1 MQNLKILLQ
10 ILNFAPI
17 PGTESLYYKEYS
29 NQYKIQ
35 IKLDETEL
43 AKCTINWGNEI
54 TIGSATTSNFSQ
66 DETLVVLECVD
77 RLLTK
82 GYQSQDLYLEKVY
95 PSGHGTSGRLDILV
109 KKEGEAFLMI
119 ECKTWGKEYD
129 KELANTNKN
138 GGQLFTY
145 LQQDKAAQYL
155 TLYTSTF
162 QNNEIKYKNEIVV
175 VEQSYRETS
184 NVKDLYERWNKF
196 TKNNGIFEDGIA
208 AYHFESKA
216 LTTNQLTAITEKD
229 SSIIFN
235 RFAEILRH
243 NAVSDKP
250 NAFNK
255 IFTLF
260 LCKVKD
266 EDKNPDEELEFQWK
280 EGEDTNVTFQ
290 VRLTDLYKRAMIEFL
305 EKEISDLTNDEFDRR
320 FGTISQDLKDQLKEE
335 FTKIRLQKNNE
346 FAIKEV
352 FDQES
357 FDDNAIVLKEV
368 VELLQPFKFRYNKK
382 QPFLGE
388 FFELLLTTGLKQESG
403 QFFTPVPVARFICRS
418 VPIEA
423 ITKQKLE
430 KGETG
435 ELLPNI
441 IDYSCG
447 SGHFLTEGMEEV
459 HNVINQQNLAKYSP
473 ATARKLQSWQQD
485 EFSWAS
491 EYIYGIELDYRL
503 VKTTKVGCYLHGD
516 GIAKIIHGDG
526 LDSFDSKNYQGK
538 LKLQNHQTENPK
550 FDFILSNPPYSV
562 SSFKGNLKNKY
573 VSKDLPKDQKPFE
586 LYDQLTDNSSEIE
599 ALFIERTKQLLKD
612 GGIAAIIL
620 PSSIL
625 SNTGIYTRCREIL
638 FKFFEIVAITELG
651 SNTFMATGTNTVIL
665 FLRRRNNYDSANTAG
680 YINKFFE
687 TKIDITI
694 NSVENLPSKYVKY
707 VWEGLSFDDY
717 ITLTEGKP
725 NAKILESELYRDY
738 SKKLKVK
745 NPSELLTKIIE
756 TEKQKMLYFALA
768 YPQKVVLV
776 KTGEK
781 NEEKRF
787 LGYEFSSRRGSEGIH
802 AIQRGKSIETCTKL
816 FDPEVIDNPL
826 KASTYIQQAF
836 AGNLVTPIDESLINN
851 ITRIDLVDLMTFDRS
866 DFEKGINTR
875 SKKKL
880 KIESK
885 WEVVKLGE
893 VCEIVSGGTPD
904 TNIEEYWN
912 GDINWVTLVDTKEK
926 YLTSTKRKIT
936 QKGMEK
942 SSATLLPINTVI
954 FSSRA
959 TIGDISISRIE
970 TCTNQGYKSFICNQ
984 DKLHYEYLY
993 QILKKYTP
1001 EIADLSSG
1009 MTYIEISKSQIA
1021 DFKIPLPPLDIQA
1034 KIVEEISKVE
1044 TQTQKAKDEIEKLKL
1059 KISGIIENAGGE
1071 ELELGAVL
1079 TLEYGKALNEKDRIK
1094 GEYPVVGS
1102 NGIVGYHNS
1111 FITPNPTI
1119 IIGRKGSAGKVNY
1132 FEKKCFPIDTTY
1144 FVELKSESELKFIY
1158 HKLTVLNLEGLS
1170 KGAGVPGLNRNDVY
1184 GLKIQLPQLETQK
1197 QIVAQILD
1205 IEKQI
1210 AAYQLVLDNASSAKK
1225 AILDGY
1231 LN

>member
-1 MQNLKILLQ
+1 MLNQIKGLLKILDYQSELGSKN
-10 ILNFAPI
+10 LFSKVYAN
-17 PGTESLYYKEYS
+17 
-29 NQYKIQ
+29 NYKIQ
-35 IKLDETEL
+35 VKLVDIDPT
-43 AKCTINWGNEI
+43 KSTIDWGDKI
-54 TIGSATTSNFSQ
+54 IVGSLTTSNFSQ
-66 DETLVVLECVD
+66 EETLVVLECVD
-77 RLLTK
+77 RLLDK
-82 GYQSQDLYLEKVY
+82 GYDPSDIGLEKVY

-109 KKEGEAFLMI
+109 QKDGEAFLMI

-138 GGQLFTY
+138 GGQLFAY

-155 TLYTSTF
+155 VLYTSTSE
-162 QNNEIKYKNEIVV
+162 NNEIKYRNEIVV

-196 TKNNGIFEDGIA
+196 TKNNGIFETGIA

-216 LTTNQLTAITEKD
+216 LTTNQLIAITEKD

-280 EGEDTNVTFQ
+280 EGEDTNITFQ
-290 VRLTDLYKRAMIEFL
+290 VRLTDLYKRAMNEFL
-305 EKEISDLTNDEFDRR
+305 EKEISDLTDLEFEQR
-320 FGTISQDLKDQLKEE
+320 FSEIRQELKDQLKKE
-335 FTKIRLQKNNE
+335 FTRIRLQKNNE

-459 HNVINQQNLAKYSP
+459 HNVINQQNPTKYSP
-473 ATARKLQSWQQD
+473 ITARKLQSWQQD

-516 GIAKIIHGDG
+516 GIARIIHGDG
-526 LDSFDSKNYQGK
+526 LDSFDCKNYQGK
-538 LKLQNHQTENPK
+538 LKLQNHQSENPK

-625 SNTGIYTRCREIL
+625 SNTGIYTRCREIML
-638 FKFFEIVAITELG
+638 KFFEIVAITELG
-651 SNTFMATGTNTVIL
+651 SNTFMATGTNTVVL
-665 FLRRRNNYDSANTAG
+665 FLRRRNNYDWQNTAG
-680 YINKFFE
+680 YINKFYE

-707 VWEGLSFDDY
+707 VWEGVVLNDY
-717 ITLTEGKP
+717 ITLIDSQP

-738 SKKLKVK
+738 VKKLKVK

-756 TEKQKMLYFALA
+756 IEKQKMLYFTLA

-781 NEEKRF
+781 NEEKKF

-802 AIQRGKSIETCTKL
+802 SIQRGKSIEQCTKL
-816 FDPEVIDNPL
+816 FDPDTIDNPL
-826 KASTYIQQAF
+826 KSSTYIQQAF
-836 AGNLVTPIDESLINN
+836 SGDLTTPIDESLANN

-893 VCEIVSGGTPD
+893 EINTLTPPVKLERRDFKDSGKFPIVDQSQNMIVGYSDDENQVIKINKPVVIFGDHTCSLKYVDFNFVQGADGLKIID
-904 TNIEEYWN
+904 TNKNLNIQYLYYYLLSNPIESEGYQ
-912 GDINWVTLVDTKEK
+912 
-926 YLTSTKRKIT
+926 RHF
-936 QKGMEK
+936 
-942 SSATLLPINTVI
+942 TLL
-954 FSSRA
+954 
-959 TIGDISISRIE
+959 
-970 TCTNQGYKSFICNQ
+970 K
-984 DKLHYEYLY
+984 
-993 QILKKYTP
+993 QIP
-1001 EIADLSSG
+1001 
-1009 MTYIEISKSQIA
+1009 
-1021 DFKIPLPPLDIQA
+1021 IPLPPLEIQA
-1034 KIVEEISKVE
+1034 KIVEKISKVE
-1044 TQTQKAKDEIEKLKL
+1044 TQTQRSKDDIEKLKG
-1059 KISGIIENAGGE
+1059 KISEIIENAGGE
-1071 ELELGAVL
+1071 EVRLDQIAEDIFAGGDKPENYSKTKTGELQIPIYANSVEQKGLFGFTDIFRVEKPCVTISARGSIGFCVARDEKFFPIVRL
-1079 TLEYGKALNEKDRIK
+1079 IVIITNLSKILPIFLEYKLNSTNIEQTGTNI
-1094 GEYPVVGS
+1094 PQ
-1102 NGIVGYHNS
+1102 
-1111 FITPNPTI
+1111 
-1119 IIGRKGSAGKVNY
+1119 
-1132 FEKKCFPIDTTY
+1132 
-1144 FVELKSESELKFIY
+1144 
-1158 HKLTVLNLEGLS
+1158 LTVPSVEEI
-1170 KGAGVPGLNRNDVY
+1170 
-1184 GLKIQLPQLETQK
+1184 KIQLPPIETQK
-1197 QIVAQILD
+1197 QIVAQILEL
-1205 IEKQI
+1205 EKQI
-1210 AAYQLVLDNASSAKK
+1210 EECQSVLDDSSTAKQT
-1225 AILDGY
+1225 ILDNY
-1231 LN
+1231 LK